1 MKGNN
6 YNKLEAEVSNDYKNH
21 NKKFIEIPYKRVS
34 FFSCNRQL
42 LILIVVVLM
51 DLLVQVLL
59 HLWSLLQL
67 L

>member
-6 YNKLEAEVSNDYKNH
+6 YNKLEAEVGNDYKNH
-21 NKKFIEIPYKRVS
+21 NKEIIEIHFKHVS

-59 HLWSLLQL
+59 HLSSLLQL